1 VTDLGGDMLSRFQL
15 IHLLGSSFCNFKNNS
30 FAFFLASSVRSW
42 LKIVLLRASKTVC
55 HSVSVRVKL
64 DLLLFI
70 IYTCNFRPV
79 IKFLFL
85 KCAKTIYYC
94 MMLLSMTL
102 FFYGSSMIR
111 HYLLRNS
118 RRCY

>member
-1 VTDLGGDMLSRFQL
+1 
-15 IHLLGSSFCNFKNNS
+15 
-30 FAFFLASSVRSW
+30 
-42 LKIVLLRASKTVC
+42 VLLRASKTVC

-102 FFYGSSMIR
+102 FFYESSMIR
-111 HYLLRNS
+111 QYLLRNS